1 MNLPNT
7 YSNCKEVSYMDQQ
20 MSNFNQLD
28 QFINWVI
35 QMNGI
40 AYVIDN
46 YIALRDQ
53 YYSMKMA

>member
-1 MNLPNT
+1 
-7 YSNCKEVSYMDQQ
+7 MDQQ